1 MLTVRTLLFP
11 FLFLLPNLV
20 VAQTWPP
27 APRLAEV
34 SIRKNA
40 KKVVMPEYPEESIK
54 LGSKGL
60 AVVQLLYDETGVVTH
75 VKVLEAP
82 DTYIKEAV
90 TAAVRQWTFEPSHA
104 RTPNGPLIKIQGKLT
119 FYFVINDRGEAKV
132 ENPKQFKEGAP
143 IPRT

>member
-1 MLTVRTLLFP
+1 MLTPRTRVFLLLFV
-11 FLFLLPNLV
+11 LPNLV

-34 SIRKNA
+34 SIRTNV

-54 LGSKGL
+54 RGSKGQ

-82 DTYIKEAV
+82 DSYIREAV
-90 TAAVRQWTFEPSHA
+90 TAAIRQWIFKPSHA

-119 FYFVINDRGEAKV
+119 FYFVINDRGEGKV

-143 IPRT
+143 IPPK